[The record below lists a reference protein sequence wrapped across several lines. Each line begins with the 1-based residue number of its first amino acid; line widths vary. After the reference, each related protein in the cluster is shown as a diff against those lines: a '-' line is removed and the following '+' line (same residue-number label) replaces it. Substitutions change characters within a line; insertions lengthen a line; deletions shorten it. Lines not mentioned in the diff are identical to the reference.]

1 MGGYSES
8 SGSLNVI
15 TRVLIRKKG
24 GRRLRTRGDVI
35 KGSRDQSAVGPLAKE
50 CRWPLEAGKGKETDS
65 PLKEMNSPL
74 ELLERNSPADEN
86 LSVS

>member
-35 KGSRDQSAVGPLAKE
+35 KGSRDQSAVGNHFVYHKLIALLIVGNKVLA
-50 CRWPLEAGKGKETDS
+50 
-65 PLKEMNSPL
+65 
-74 ELLERNSPADEN
+74 
-86 LSVS
+86 

>member
-1 MGGYSES
+1 MGGYPES

-35 KGSRDQSAVGPLAKE
+35 NGSRDHSAVRPLAKE
-50 CRWPLEAGKGKETDS
+50 CRWLLEVREGKKTDSSPEPSKETHPS
-65 PLKEMNSPL
+65 
-74 ELLERNSPADEN
+74 
-86 LSVS
+86 